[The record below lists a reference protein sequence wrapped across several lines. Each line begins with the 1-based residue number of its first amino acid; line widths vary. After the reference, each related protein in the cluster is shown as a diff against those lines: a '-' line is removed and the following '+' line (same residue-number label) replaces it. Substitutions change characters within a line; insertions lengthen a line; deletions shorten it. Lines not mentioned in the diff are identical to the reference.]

1 VPVSLVDSFIYCLSG
16 ACTVARVELRN
27 VTKRFGDVVAVD
39 RATLAVERGELFTL
53 LGPSGCGKTT
63 ALRIIAGFELPDEG
77 RVLFDGEDV
86 TFRKPYERGCA
97 MVFQNYALWPHM
109 TVFENV
115 AYGLKVKGLPKEEVR
130 RRVREVLELV
140 GLEGLED
147 RYPLQLSGG
156 QQQRVA
162 LARALVVEP
171 RVLLMDEPLSN
182 LDAKLRLKMREELRR
197 LQKRLGITTIYVTHD
212 QEEAMSLSDRI
223 AVMNRGRV
231 LQVGTPLEVYHK
243 PSNLFV
249 ATFIGRSSVVR
260 GKLVGLEGGWA
271 ELATDSGLR
280 LRGSAA
286 AGLKPGDRAV
296 AVVRPED
303 VSLDPLP
310 GANEIEGRVELATFL
325 GSHRQL
331 RVSVDGDRLIAH
343 VDPELSF
350 EEGVRVKLY
359 VKPSDVLVYPAEGWE
374 EEEFA

>member
-1 VPVSLVDSFIYCLSG
+1 M
-16 ACTVARVELRN
+16 ARVELKG
-27 VTKRFGDVVAVD
+27 VTKRFEDVVAVD
-39 RATLAVERGELFTL
+39 RATFSVERGELFTL

-63 ALRIIAGFELPDEG
+63 ALRIVAGFELPDEG
-77 RVLFDGEDV
+77 RVFFDGEDV

-115 AYGLKVKGLPKEEVR
+115 AYGLKMRKLPKEEVK

-182 LDAKLRLKMREELRR
+182 LDAKLRLRMREELKR
-197 LQKRLGITTIYVTHD
+197 LQRRLGITTIYVTHD
-212 QEEAMSLSDRI
+212 QEEAMSISDRI

-231 LQVGTPLEVYHK
+231 LQIGTPLEVYHR

-249 ATFIGRSSVVR
+249 ATFIGRSSAVR
-260 GKLVGLEGGWA
+260 GRLVSAGGGWA
-271 ELATDSGLR
+271 ELVTESGLK
-280 LRGSAA
+280 LRGTAA
-286 AGLKPGDRAV
+286 AELKPGDRVV

-310 GANEIEGRVELATFL
+310 SANEIEGGVELAMFL
-325 GSHRQL
+325 GSHKQL
-331 RVSVDGDRLIAH
+331 RVSIDGDRVIAF
-343 VDPELSF
+343 VDPELRL
-350 EEGVRVKLY
+350 EEGARIKLY

>member
-1 VPVSLVDSFIYCLSG
+1 
-16 ACTVARVELRN
+16 VARVELRS

-39 RATLAVERGELFTL
+39 RATFAVERGELFTL

-63 ALRIIAGFELPDEG
+63 ALRIVAGFELPDEG
-77 RVLFDGEDV
+77 QVLFDGEDV

-109 TVFENV
+109 TVFDNV
-115 AYGLKVKGLPKEEVR
+115 AYGLRMKKLPKEEVR
-130 RRVREVLELV
+130 RRVLEVLEMV
-140 GLEGLED
+140 GLEGMED

-223 AVMNRGRV
+223 AVMNRGRI
-231 LQVGTPLEVYHK
+231 LQIGTPLEVYSK
-243 PSNLFV
+243 PANLFV
-249 ATFIGRSSVVR
+249 ATFIGRSSVIR
-260 GKLVGLEGGWA
+260 GKVEGAESGFA
-271 ELATDSGLR
+271 ELSTGSGLK
-280 LRGSAA
+280 LRGVAA
-286 AGLKPGDRAV
+286 TQLKPGSQAI

-310 GANEIEGRVELATFL
+310 GANVIEGVVELAMFL
-325 GSHRQL
+325 GSYKQL
-331 RVSVDGDRLIAH
+331 RVNVDGDRVVAY
-343 VDPELSF
+343 VDPELGF
-350 EEGVRVKLY
+350 EDGARVKLY
-359 VKPSDVLVYPAEGWE
+359 VKQSDVIVYPAEGWE
-374 EEEFA
+374 EEEFT

>member
-1 VPVSLVDSFIYCLSG
+1 MSG
-16 ACTVARVELRN
+16 AFCWMARVELKG
-27 VTKRFGDVVAVD
+27 VVKRFEDVVAVD
-39 RATLAVERGELFTL
+39 HVTLSVESGELFTL

-109 TVFENV
+109 TVFDNV
-115 AYGLKVKGLPKEEVR
+115 AYGLRVKKLPAAELK

-140 GLEGLED
+140 GLEGLEN

-171 RVLLMDEPLSN
+171 KVLLMDEPLSN
-182 LDAKLRLKMREELRR
+182 LDAKLRLRMREELKG

-231 LQVGTPLEVYHK
+231 LQIGTPFEIYTK

-249 ATFIGRSSVVR
+249 ATFIGRSSALKGRVER
-260 GKLVGLEGGWA
+260 DEGGYV
-271 ELATDSGLR
+271 EVVTSGGVK
-280 LRGSAA
+280 LRGVPAA
-286 AGLKPGDRAV
+286 PLSRGSE
-296 AVVRPED
+296 AVVVLRPED

-310 GANEIEGRVELATFL
+310 GANEIEGRVEIAMFL
-325 GSHRQL
+325 GSHKQL
-331 RVSVDGDRLIAH
+331 RVSIDGDRLIAY
-343 VDPELSF
+343 VDPDARVG
-350 EEGVRVKLY
+350 EGERIRLY
-359 VKPSDVLVYPAEGWE
+359 VRREDTLVYPMEGWE

>member
-1 VPVSLVDSFIYCLSG
+1 
-16 ACTVARVELRN
+16 VARVELRS

-39 RATLAVERGELFTL
+39 KATLSVERGELFTL

-63 ALRIIAGFELPDEG
+63 ALRIVAGFELPDEG

-86 TFRKPYERGCA
+86 TLRKPYERGCA

-109 TVFENV
+109 TVFDNV
-115 AYGLKVKGLPKEEVR
+115 AYGLRMKKLPKEEAR
-130 RRVREVLELV
+130 RRVRGVLELV
-140 GLEGLED
+140 GLEGMED

-182 LDAKLRLKMREELRR
+182 LDAKLRLKMREELRK

-223 AVMNRGRV
+223 AVMNRGRI
-231 LQVGTPLEVYHK
+231 LQIGTPLEVYSK
-243 PSNLFV
+243 PANLFV
-249 ATFIGRSSVVR
+249 ATFIGRSSVIR
-260 GKLVGLEGGWA
+260 GKVEGAESGFA
-271 ELATDSGLR
+271 ELSTSSGLK
-280 LRGSAA
+280 LRGVAA
-286 AGLKPGDRAV
+286 TQLKPGSQAI

-310 GANEIEGRVELATFL
+310 GANEIEGVVELAMFL
-325 GSHRQL
+325 GSYKQL
-331 RVSVDGDRLIAH
+331 RVNVNGDRVVAY
-343 VDPELSF
+343 VDPELGF
-350 EEGVRVKLY
+350 EEGARVKLY
-359 VKPSDVLVYPAEGWE
+359 VKQSDVIVYPAEGWE

>member
-1 VPVSLVDSFIYCLSG
+1 M
-16 ACTVARVELRN
+16 TRVELN
-27 VTKRFGDVVAVD
+27 SVVKKFEDVVAVD
-39 RATLAVERGELFTL
+39 HVSFAVEKGELFTL

-63 ALRIIAGFELPDEG
+63 ALRIIAGFEMPDEG

-115 AYGLKVKGLPKEEVR
+115 AYGLKTKKLSATELR
-130 RRVREVLELV
+130 SRVREALELV
-140 GLEGLED
+140 GLEGLEN

-182 LDAKLRLKMREELRR
+182 LDAKLRLRMREELRS
-197 LQKRLGITTIYVTHD
+197 LQRRLGITTIYVTHD

-223 AVMNRGRV
+223 AVMNKGRV
-231 LQVGTPLEVYHK
+231 LQIGTPLEIYTR

-249 ATFIGRSSVVR
+249 ATFIGRSSALR
-260 GKLVGLEGGWA
+260 GKVEGG
-271 ELATDSGLR
+271 EGSFVEVVTRSGVK
-280 LRGSAA
+280 LRGVSSAA
-286 AGLKPGDRAV
+286 LNKGTD
-296 AVVRPED
+296 VVVVLRPED
-303 VSLDPLP
+303 VSLSPLP
-310 GANEIEGRVELATFL
+310 GANDIEGRVEIAMFL

-331 RVSVDGDRLIAH
+331 RVNIDGDKLVAYI
-343 VDPELSF
+343 DPDTRIR
-350 EEGVRVKLY
+350 EGEIVRLY
-359 VKPSDVLVYPAEGWE
+359 VRREETLVYPMEGWE

>member
-1 VPVSLVDSFIYCLSG
+1 M
-16 ACTVARVELRN
+16 ARVELKS
-27 VTKRFGDVVAVD
+27 VTKRFEDVVAVD
-39 RATLAVERGELFTL
+39 RATFSVERGELFTL

-63 ALRIIAGFELPDEG
+63 ALRIVAGFELPDEG
-77 RVLFDGEDV
+77 RVFFDGEDV
-86 TFRKPYERGCA
+86 TYRKPYERGCA

-115 AYGLKVKGLPKEEVR
+115 AYGLKMKKLSKEEVK
-130 RRVREVLELV
+130 RRVREALELV
-140 GLEGLED
+140 GLEGMED

-182 LDAKLRLKMREELRR
+182 LDAKLRLRMREELKK
-197 LQKRLGITTIYVTHD
+197 LQKQLGITTIYVTHD

-231 LQVGTPLEVYHK
+231 LQVGTPLEIYLK

-249 ATFIGRSSVVR
+249 ATFIGRSSVVKGR
-260 GKLVGLEGGWA
+260 VVGLEGGFA
-271 ELATDSGLR
+271 EFAADSGLK
-280 LRGSAA
+280 LRGVAVA
-286 AGLKPGDRAV
+286 ELKPGSPAV

-303 VSLDPLP
+303 ISLDPLP
-310 GANEIEGRVELATFL
+310 GANEIEGVVELAMFL
-325 GSHRQL
+325 GSHTQL
-331 RVSVDGDRLIAH
+331 RVNVNGDRVVAY
-343 VDPELSF
+343 VDPELRF
-350 EEGVRVKLY
+350 EENSRVKLY
-359 VKPSDVLVYPAEGWE
+359 VKPSEVFVYPAEGWE